1 MFAWNKPARRFISA
15 SRTTDRERQP
25 VPTYSLWESDFR
37 QRATGSG
44 CSTGMPTASRPGIVG
59 RGLPSTSRCRT
70 GARRWP
76 PCRHRSHPSSAK
88 LAPALPLRPL
98 VRSAL
103 VRVLIVDDEAP
114 ARAKMRR
121 YVAEYPDI
129 EIVGEAETGVEAVCR
144 IAELQPEL
152 VVLDVRMPALDGFG
166 VIDAI
171 GAESMPHVVF
181 VTAFDE
187 YALKAFEVR
196 ALDYLLKPFT
206 PQRFAAVIDRARAE
220 IARASG
226 DDTAALHTKLQALL
240 SAVATGRPRYLQR
253 ILVHHAN
260 RALLLP
266 VDRIDRVEADRNYV
280 RLHSGG
286 TAFTLRGSLT
296 ALVER
301 LDPEKFL
308 RINRSEIVRLDAV
321 KELQPWFHGDY
332 RVVMGDGTTLMWSRR
347 YRAQKAGEFGDV

>member
-1 MFAWNKPARRFISA
+1 MRI
-15 SRTTDRERQP
+15 
-25 VPTYSLWESDFR
+25 
-37 QRATGSG
+37 
-44 CSTGMPTASRPGIVG
+44 
-59 RGLPSTSRCRT
+59 
-70 GARRWP
+70 
-76 PCRHRSHPSSAK
+76 
-88 LAPALPLRPL
+88 
-98 VRSAL
+98 
-103 VRVLIVDDEAP
+103 LIVDDEAP

-121 YVAEYPDI
+121 YVDEYPDI
-129 EIVGEAETGVEAVCR
+129 EIVGEAENGVEAVER
-144 IAELQPEL
+144 IGELQPDL
-152 VVLDVRMPALDGFG
+152 VFLDVQMPELDGFG

-171 GAESMPHVVF
+171 GAASMPYVVF

-206 PQRFAAVIDRARAE
+206 PERFAAVLDRARAE
-220 IARASG
+220 VARASG
-226 DDTAALHTKLQALL
+226 EDSAELRGKLEALL
-240 SAVATGRPRYLQR
+240 SSVAAGRPRYLQR
-253 ILVHHAN
+253 ILVHQAH

-266 VDRIDRVEADRNYV
+266 VERIDRVEADRNYV

-296 ALVER
+296 SLAER

-347 YRAQKAGEFGDV
+347 YRAQTAGDFGDT

>member
-1 MFAWNKPARRFISA
+1 MRI
-15 SRTTDRERQP
+15 
-25 VPTYSLWESDFR
+25 
-37 QRATGSG
+37 
-44 CSTGMPTASRPGIVG
+44 
-59 RGLPSTSRCRT
+59 
-70 GARRWP
+70 
-76 PCRHRSHPSSAK
+76 
-88 LAPALPLRPL
+88 
-98 VRSAL
+98 
-103 VRVLIVDDEAP
+103 LIVDDEAP

-121 YVAEYPDI
+121 YVDEYPDI
-129 EIVGEAETGVEAVCR
+129 EIVGEAENGVEAIER
-144 IAELQPEL
+144 IGELRPD
-152 VVLDVRMPALDGFG
+152 VVFLDVQMPELDGFG

-171 GAESMPHVVF
+171 GVDSMPYVVF

-206 PQRFAAVIDRARAE
+206 PERFAAVIDRARAE
-220 IARASG
+220 VTRASG
-226 DDTAALHTKLQALL
+226 NEGAELRGKLEALL
-240 SAVATGRPRYLQR
+240 GAMAAGRPRYLQR
-253 ILVHHAN
+253 ILVHQAN

-266 VDRIDRVEADRNYV
+266 VERIDRVEADRNYV

-296 ALVER
+296 SLAER

-347 YRAQKAGEFGDV
+347 YRAQTAGEFGDT

>member
-1 MFAWNKPARRFISA
+1 MRI
-15 SRTTDRERQP
+15 
-25 VPTYSLWESDFR
+25 
-37 QRATGSG
+37 
-44 CSTGMPTASRPGIVG
+44 
-59 RGLPSTSRCRT
+59 
-70 GARRWP
+70 
-76 PCRHRSHPSSAK
+76 
-88 LAPALPLRPL
+88 
-98 VRSAL
+98 
-103 VRVLIVDDEAP
+103 LIVDDEAP

-121 YVAEYPDI
+121 YVGEYPDI
-129 EIVGEAETGVEAVCR
+129 EIIGEAENGVEAVER
-144 IAELQPEL
+144 IGELQPDL
-152 VVLDVRMPALDGFG
+152 VFLDVQMPELDGFG

-171 GAESMPHVVF
+171 GVESMPYVVF

-206 PQRFAAVIDRARAE
+206 PERFAAVIDRARAE
-220 IARASG
+220 VARAATERTELRG
-226 DDTAALHTKLQALL
+226 KLEALL
-240 SAVATGRPRYLQR
+240 GAVAAGRPRYLQR
-253 ILVHHAN
+253 ILVHQAN

-266 VDRIDRVEADRNYV
+266 VERIDRVEADRNYV

-286 TAFTLRGSLT
+286 TAFILRRSLT
-296 ALVER
+296 SLADR

-347 YRAQKAGEFGDV
+347 YRAQTAGEFGDA

>member
-1 MFAWNKPARRFISA
+1 MRI
-15 SRTTDRERQP
+15 
-25 VPTYSLWESDFR
+25 
-37 QRATGSG
+37 
-44 CSTGMPTASRPGIVG
+44 
-59 RGLPSTSRCRT
+59 
-70 GARRWP
+70 
-76 PCRHRSHPSSAK
+76 
-88 LAPALPLRPL
+88 
-98 VRSAL
+98 
-103 VRVLIVDDEAP
+103 LIVDDEAP

-121 YVAEYPDI
+121 YVDEYSDI
-129 EIVGEAETGVEAVCR
+129 EIVGEAENGVEAVER
-144 IAELQPEL
+144 IGELRPDL
-152 VVLDVRMPALDGFG
+152 VFLDVQMPELDGFG

-171 GAESMPHVVF
+171 GVASMPYVVF

-206 PQRFAAVIDRARAE
+206 PERFAAVIDRARAE
-220 IARASG
+220 IARAGSDEG
-226 DDTAALHTKLQALL
+226 AELHGKLEALL
-240 SAVATGRPRYLQR
+240 GAVAAGRPRYLQR
-253 ILVHHAN
+253 ILVHQAN

-266 VDRIDRVEADRNYV
+266 VERIDRLEADRNYV

-286 TAFTLRGSLT
+286 TAFILRGSLT
-296 ALVER
+296 SLAER

-347 YRAQKAGEFGDV
+347 YRAQTAGEFGDT